1 MVCFLFQMHVKVE
14 SCPQKNPHKNT
25 IHPRIPIDQLISSK
39 EIQDAFEVRPRTV
52 RRWSK
57 AYGWREH
64 RFSHK
69 VLRYLREDVEE
80 SMGVSF
86 TKEAEV

>member
-1 MVCFLFQMHVKVE
+1 MSTKEPTQNHD
-14 SCPQKNPHKNT
+14 T
-25 IHPRIPIDQLISSK
+25 PRIPIDQLISSK

-57 AYGWREH
+57 AYGWREY